1 MSWQESASMHIND
14 EDREEFFSNMINK
27 IFLSFS
33 CVSLIIMTILPLIY
47 QIIIGKK
54 YFDSYN
60 YIPILL
66 YANSWNIMIS
76 LYGGIYIALKKT
88 KEIAS
93 TTLISAVINLI
104 VNLLLVKFI
113 GLYAA
118 CISTLISY
126 FLMSLY
132 RHIDL
137 KKYMN
142 LKINFNK
149 IIIFTLMY
157 SVSMGL
163 YLYNDLYLNVLN
175 FTVSII
181 YSLITSKDI
190 IIYSYKR
197 IRIKKHTK

>member
-1 MSWQESASMHIND
+1 
-14 EDREEFFSNMINK
+14 
-27 IFLSFS
+27 
-33 CVSLIIMTILPLIY
+33 
-47 QIIIGKK
+47 
-54 YFDSYN
+54 
-60 YIPILL
+60 
-66 YANSWNIMIS
+66 
-76 LYGGIYIALKKT
+76 
-88 KEIAS
+88 
-93 TTLISAVINLI
+93 
-104 VNLLLVKFI
+104 
-113 GLYAA
+113 
-118 CISTLISY
+118 
-126 FLMSLY
+126 
-132 RHIDL
+132 
-137 KKYMN
+137 MN